1 VDANRIGT
9 FAEFAI
15 VRDGAAALKPTN
27 LTFEEA
33 ASLPLV
39 ALTAWQ
45 ALVEIG
51 KLGAN
56 QRVLIH
62 AGSGGVGS
70 VAIQLA
76 RHLGATVFTTVGKR
90 NVELVKRLGANVAI
104 DYRNERFEDVAKD
117 CDVVLDSAG
126 GDILVRCF
134 ECVKPGGVVV
144 SINSSTPSPAFA
156 RSWGLNPIIVF
167 AIRMLSRKPP
177 AAARKHRARYEY
189 FFVEAN
195 GEQLREIARLVE
207 SGAIKTVVDKVFP
220 LEEVRDALA
229 YSESGRATG
238 KVVIK
243 VV

>member
-1 VDANRIGT
+1 
-9 FAEFAI
+9 
-15 VRDGAAALKPTN
+15 
-27 LTFEEA
+27 
-33 ASLPLV
+33 
-39 ALTAWQ
+39 
-45 ALVEIG
+45 
-51 KLGAN
+51 
-56 QRVLIH
+56 
-62 AGSGGVGS
+62 
-70 VAIQLA
+70 LA

-90 NVELVKRLGANVAI
+90 NVEVVKRLGANVAI
-104 DYRNERFEDVAKD
+104 DYRRERFEEVAKD

-126 GDILVRCF
+126 GDTLVRCF

-167 AIRMLSRKPP
+167 AIRVLSRKAL
-177 AAARKHRARYEY
+177 AAARKHEARYEY
-189 FFVEAN
+189 LFVRAD

-207 SGAIKTVVDKVFP
+207 AGAIAPLVDKVYS
-220 LEEVRDALA
+220 LDEVRDALA